1 MTNIIYVL
9 TNETMSG
16 LVKIGLTEDSVENRI
31 TTM

>member
-9 TNETMSG
+9 TNETMPG